1 MHMDFLFRST
11 FSEMELHRVKVNYL
25 KCTVQRVL
33 TIYTCATVSTLKLYN
48 VTHHPK
54 RNSPAPLQ
62 LISAHTWPPNPR
74 QLLVC
79 FPSLWMNFA
88 YSRVHTDGIILWII
102 FVSDFFPL
110 HIMLLRS
117 FTLLYGWIYK
127 FVYPFSCGG
136 TFGLFPQNYYE
147 QSCYHHCIHFF
158 LGHRLSFLLSKYFGA
173 EYMCHMVS
181 LYLALFKKKKT
192 AKELSKVVV

>member
-11 FSEMELHRVKVNYL
+11 FFEMELHRIKVSSL

-62 LISAHTWPPNPR
+62 LISTHTWPPSPR

-79 FPSLWMNFA
+79 LPSLRMNFA
-88 YSRVHTDGIILWII
+88 YSRVHTHGIILWII

-110 HIMLLRS
+110 NIMLLRS
-117 FTLLYGWIYK
+117 FMLLYGWIYK

-136 TFGLFPQNYYE
+136 TFGLFPLRTIMSKAVTTIVYN
-147 QSCYHHCIHFF
+147 
-158 LGHRLSFLLSKYFGA
+158 SFLDID
-173 EYMCHMVS
+173 CHFSWVNI
-181 LYLALFKKKKT
+181 L
-192 AKELSKVVV
+192 EQNICVIW